1 MKMYF
6 YKHSSILGCSS
17 TNRLYTCP
25 VSRLMLLFFIQKTAW
40 VLSKTNRY
48 ICSSFTIRPPN
59 NSLFKAI
66 TKHDL
71 VTELLQDADNLSYVC
86 ITGQIPLELMRE
98 NSALMIPSKRIRC
111 WEWKDAPTILTGV
124 VYEKIMCRQKN
135 ELFSRE
141 YQKAS
146 TQV

>member
-1 MKMYF
+1 M
-6 YKHSSILGCSS
+6 I
-17 TNRLYTCP
+17 
-25 VSRLMLLFFIQKTAW
+25 LFFHPE
-40 VLSKTNRY
+40 NRVGSQQNGY

-111 WEWKDAPTILTGV
+111 WEWKDAPTILIGEV
-124 VYEKIMCRQKN
+124 
-135 ELFSRE
+135 
-141 YQKAS
+141 
-146 TQV
+146 